1 MQYGGFVK
9 IRIGDGKVGDG
20 FFIYRGYFICL
31 KEVVH

>member
-20 FFIYRGYFICL
+20 FLYTEGILYA
-31 KEVVH
+31 